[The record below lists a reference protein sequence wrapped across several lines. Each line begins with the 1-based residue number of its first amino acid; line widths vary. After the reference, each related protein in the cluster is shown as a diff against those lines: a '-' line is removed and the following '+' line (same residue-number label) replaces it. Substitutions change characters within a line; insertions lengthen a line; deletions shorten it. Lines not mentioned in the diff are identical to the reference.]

1 MSLKEKV
8 SEELKIAMKEK
19 NTVKLSILRVLK
31 GEIERN
37 GQGPNGKVDL
47 TDGDIVKIVK
57 KLVEGIKETTN
68 NQDELDVLNSY
79 LPKQMDEFEMRLI
92 INTIK
97 QSGASNVGDFMKY
110 FKTHYDGHYDGKV
123 LSNLVK
129 EVL

>member
-110 FKTHYDGHYDGKV
+110 FKTYHDGHYDGKV

>member
-37 GQGPNGKVDL
+37 SQGPNGKVDL

-110 FKTHYDGHYDGKV
+110 FKTYHDGHYDGKV